1 MFDAKDEAWDKEML
15 GACKSMEVALAV
27 RRKWTPD
34 QIPAKGVKPAANVSY
49 DAFGGPLPP
58 PMTHTYKWENG
69 VVNVYTKEDP
79 KTSMFSSPD
88 LSEFL
93 TDFLAVMSIAATPE
107 ESEPYLNLF
116 LHFTFRNLFLTSP
129 LISRSRLFHIRG

>member
-116 LHFTFRNLFLTSP
+116 HSGYT
-129 LISRSRLFHIRG
+129 RGV